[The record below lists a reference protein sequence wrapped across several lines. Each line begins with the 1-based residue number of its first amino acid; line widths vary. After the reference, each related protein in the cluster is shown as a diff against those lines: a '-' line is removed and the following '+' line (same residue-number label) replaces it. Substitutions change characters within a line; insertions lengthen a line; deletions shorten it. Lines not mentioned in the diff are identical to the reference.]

1 MTREELLASLTGA
14 FYRGFADKVAAQ
26 VLAADAFATL
36 YELAAVPPAGL
47 SAVLRHRLAFRGAY
61 VLERICFSA
70 PELFSPFISRFCRTD
85 FPVCSDAG
93 ARRSFAKIMAHLL
106 RDAALCDELATDGAL
121 DRIAET
127 AAQWAIDPKTKIAVR
142 IWCVEV
148 VKRCRVKCP
157 WVEAMWP
164 DLLAALALDESPAIA
179 ARMRNGWRKM

>member
-14 FYRGFADKVAAQ
+14 FYCGFADTVAAQ
-26 VLAADAFATL
+26 VLAANAFATL
-36 YELAAVPPAGL
+36 YELTVVPPAGL
-47 SAVLRHRLAFRGAY
+47 SDALRHRVAFRGAY
-61 VLERICFSA
+61 VLERICFSE
-70 PELFSPFISRFCRTD
+70 PELFSPFVSRFCRMD
-85 FPVCSDAG
+85 FPDCSDAG

-106 RDAALCDELATDGAL
+106 LDAVLCDDLAADGAL

-148 VKRCRVKCP
+148 LKRCRMKCL

-164 DLLAALALDESPAIA
+164 DLLATLALDESPAIA
-179 ARMRNGWRKM
+179 ARMRKNWRKV